1 MVKKNINSFL
11 SAIFL
16 VFLLCLPFLVFADES
31 DSSGILG
38 RLEKVGESGGYS
50 SADETS
56 LASGL
61 GLVANVVLSILGVL
75 FIILII
81 FGGVQ
86 WMTAGGNEE
95 KVKKAQERIKS
106 AIIGL
111 IITLSAY
118 AIWSLIDRYFINRIQ
133 Q

>member
-1 MVKKNINSFL
+1 MVKKNINSFF

-16 VFLLCLPFLVFADES
+16 VFLLCLPFLVFAD
-31 DSSGILG
+31 DSNPSGILG

-61 GLVANVVLSILGVL
+61 GVVASLILSLLGVI

-81 FGGVQ
+81 FSGIQ

-106 AIIGL
+106 AVIGL
-111 IITLSAY
+111 IITLSAF
-118 AIWSLIDRYFINRIQ
+118 AIWNLIDRYFINRIQ